1 MKRKIKVQQTKR
13 RTQQRNTW
21 DMLKTKAKR
30 SEDDEQIA
38 VMQWARLQ
46 NYKDGK
52 VADYLHHSPNGGSR
66 NVIEASKFKRM
77 GVMKGF
83 PDLFLFVPNGG
94 YHGLLIELKAENGR
108 LQPTQKI
115 VLNRMAELGYCCKVC
130 FGADQAIGEIKNYLG
145 LGV

>member
-1 MKRKIKVQQTKR
+1 MKRKIKLQQTKR
-13 RTQQRNTW
+13 RTQQRNNW

-66 NVIEASKFKRM
+66 NAIEGAKFKRM

-83 PDLFLFVPNGG
+83 PDLFLFVPAQG

-130 FGADQAIGEIKNYLG
+130 FGAEQAIDEIKSYLG
-145 LGV
+145 IGV

>member
-1 MKRKIKVQQTKR
+1 MKRKIKLQQTKR
-13 RTQQRNTW
+13 RTQQRNTSA
-21 DMLKTKAKR
+21 MLKAKFKR

-83 PDLFLFVPNGG
+83 PDLFLFVPAQG
-94 YHGLLIELKAENGR
+94 YHGLLIELKSEKGIV
-108 LQPTQKI
+108 QPTQKI
-115 VLNRMAELGYCCKVC
+115 VLNRMAELGYRCKVS
-130 FGADQAIGEIKNYLG
+130 FGAEQAIDEIKNYLG
-145 LGV
+145 LG